1 MKKLRTKLSYAFY
14 TLLVAFLFCG
24 CSEPN
29 VNEKTTDYILSETG
43 QRIKIIEV
51 DNCEYLYYQG
61 GHQMGLAHKG
71 NCKYCTE
78 RSKK

>member
-1 MKKLRTKLSYAFY
+1 MNKIKSLTRY
-14 TLLVAFLFCG
+14 TLYTTLVAFLFCG

-29 VNEKTTDYILSETG
+29 VNEKTTKYILSQTW
-43 QRIKIIEV
+43 QRIRIIEV
-51 DNCEYLYYQG
+51 DSCEYLYYQG
-61 GHQMGLAHKG
+61 GHQMGLTHKG

>member
-1 MKKLRTKLSYAFY
+1 MKRFKTLKSYTLY

-51 DNCEYLYYQG
+51 DNCEYLYYVG

-71 NCKYCTE
+71 NCKYCDE